1 MSKKA
6 LKLVSA
12 LALAGLFITG
22 CAFDCFVSI
31 CFIYRHLYLYFK

>member
-22 CAFDCFVSI
+22 CGSGDSASTSSDA
-31 CFIYRHLYLYFK
+31 